1 MYKNILVPVD
11 IFSPGLADKALRHA
25 EFLAKSS
32 AGQIHLVNIIQKF
45 SPILTRGFVSDARKM
60 EAFLNRSAKEK
71 LVDLTKKID
80 LPQDNVHLHIR
91 AGNIRDEVTRA
102 ADELEADV
110 IIIGSR
116 NTNIQTHLLGSD
128 AADIV
133 RYARVPVFVIR

>member
-1 MYKNILVPVD
+1 M
-11 IFSPGLADKALRHA
+11 
-25 EFLAKSS
+25 
-32 AGQIHLVNIIQKF
+32 NIIQKF
-45 SPILTRGFVSDARKM
+45 SPMLTRGFVSDARKM

-80 LPQDNVHLHIR
+80 LPQDNVYLHIR